1 MKIRGMTKSMKILV
15 VEDNTTIIDG
25 LKYVLQ
31 KEGYE
36 TKIVTSKAEALKTIN
51 NENFDLFLLDVQLP
65 DGTGFEICKY
75 IKQIKNL
82 PIIFTSAIGEE
93 VNVVYGLDLGAD
105 DFIIKPFRNN
115 ELLARI
121 KCVLRRYK
129 EIQNSYNI
137 IFYRNLKIDTQKA
150 KVTNEN
156 NKEIYLSCL
165 EYKLFLLFL
174 ENINKIVSRKEL
186 LEKIW
191 DIDGNYVDD
200 NTVTVYIKRLREKI
214 ESNNDKQT
222 IQTIRGIGYVL
233 NE

>member
-1 MKIRGMTKSMKILV
+1 MTESIKILV
-15 VEDNTTIIDG
+15 VEDNATIIDG

-36 TKIVTSKAEALKTIN
+36 IKIVMSKAEALKTID
-51 NENFDLFLLDVQLP
+51 NEKFDLFLLDVQLP
-65 DGTGFEICKY
+65 DGTGFEICEY
-75 IKQIKNL
+75 IKQIENL

-129 EIQNSYNI
+129 EIQNSHNI

-156 NKEIYLSCL
+156 NEEIYLSCL
-165 EYKLFLLFL
+165 EYKLLLLFL
-174 ENINKIVSRKEL
+174 ENINKIISRKEL
-186 LEKIW
+186 LEEIW
-191 DIDGNYVDD
+191 DIDGNYVND
-200 NTVTVYIKRLREKI
+200 NTLTVYIKRLRKKI
-214 ESNNDKQT
+214 ESNDDKQT
-222 IQTIRGIGYVL
+222 IQTIRGIGYML

>member
-1 MKIRGMTKSMKILV
+1 MTESIKILV
-15 VEDNTTIIDG
+15 VEDNATIIDG

-36 TKIVTSKAEALKTIN
+36 IKIVMSKAEALKTID
-51 NENFDLFLLDVQLP
+51 NEKFDLFLLDVQLP

-75 IKQIKNL
+75 IKQIENL

-129 EIQNSYNI
+129 EIQNSHNI

-150 KVTNEN
+150 KVINEN
-156 NKEIYLSCL
+156 NEEIYLSCL
-165 EYKLFLLFL
+165 EYKLLLLFL
-174 ENINKIVSRKEL
+174 ENINKIISRKEL
-186 LEKIW
+186 LEEIW
-191 DIDGNYVDD
+191 DIDGNYVND
-200 NTVTVYIKRLREKI
+200 NTLTVYIKRLRKKI
-214 ESNNDKQT
+214 ESNDDKQT
-222 IQTIRGIGYVL
+222 IQTIRGIGYML